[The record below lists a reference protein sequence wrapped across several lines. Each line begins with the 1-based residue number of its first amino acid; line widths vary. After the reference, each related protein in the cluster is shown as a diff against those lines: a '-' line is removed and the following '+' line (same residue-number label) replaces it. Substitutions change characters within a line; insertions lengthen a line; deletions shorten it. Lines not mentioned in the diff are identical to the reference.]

1 MSAHLRGRTSKLVV
15 SISGACTAVLAQAD
29 AHKPHQSQQPFG
41 LRGTALGTTCGNS
54 TTISFASAS
63 SLSPECRAN
72 VSPTNERPW
81 SQPWKAMC
89 RRQRSVAAWQAVG
102 T

>member
-41 LRGTALGTTCGNS
+41 LRGTALGTAILCDARWVHES
-54 TTISFASAS
+54 LFANA
-63 SLSPECRAN
+63 
-72 VSPTNERPW
+72 
-81 SQPWKAMC
+81 
-89 RRQRSVAAWQAVG
+89 RSDDAVAELPAAGQEVV
-102 T
+102 TPN